1 MFPPTRHT
9 VPVQLIHL
17 VRHGR
22 TASNTK
28 KRVMGWIDET
38 IEPTSQ
44 PDAEA
49 VARALAGEDV
59 GLIVSSPLQRAV
71 ATAAPLAALVGLEPR
86 IDDRFGEMHVGPWEG
101 LSEDEV
107 AAQWPTEW
115 QRWRTEPHRLEL
127 HGRETLAELNARV
140 AGALE
145 ELTSESVF
153 GDAAVVFTHDAV
165 VRAAVAWALGTGP
178 ETYRHVDVANCSITT
193 VRIGDGIPHLLRTNN
208 TGHLVRTRDQG

>member
-1 MFPPTRHT
+1 MR
-9 VPVQLIHL
+9 LIHL

-22 TASNTK
+22 TASNTQN
-28 KRVMGWIDET
+28 RVMGWLDES

-49 VARALAGEDV
+49 VARKLAGEDV
-59 GLIVSSPLQRAV
+59 GSIVSSPLRRAL

-101 LSEDEV
+101 SFEDEV

-115 QRWRTEPHRLEL
+115 QRWRTEPHRLQL

-140 AGALE
+140 AEALE
-145 ELTSESVF
+145 ELTSESAVA
-153 GDAAVVFTHDAV
+153 GAAVVFTHDAV

-178 ETYRHVDVANCSITT
+178 EIYRHVDVANCSITT
-193 VRIGDGIPHLLRTNN
+193 VRIGNGLPHLLRTNDI
-208 TGHLVRTRDQG
+208 GHLIGTRGQG

>member
-1 MFPPTRHT
+1 MR
-9 VPVQLIHL
+9 LIYL

-22 TASNTK
+22 TASNRR
-28 KRVMGWIDET
+28 KRVMGWLDES
-38 IEPTSQ
+38 IEPASLA
-44 PDAEA
+44 DAEA
-49 VARALAGEDV
+49 VARALVDEDV
-59 GLIVSSPLQRAV
+59 GSIVSSPLHRAL

-208 TGHLVRTRDQG
+208 TGHLVRTRGQG

>member
-1 MFPPTRHT
+1 MR
-9 VPVQLIHL
+9 LIHL

-22 TASNTK
+22 TESNRQ
-28 KRVMGWIDET
+28 KRVMGWLDES

-44 PDAEA
+44 ADAEA
-49 VARALAGEDV
+49 VARALVAEDV
-59 GLIVSSPLQRAV
+59 GSIVSSPLRRAL

-115 QRWRTEPHRLEL
+115 QEWRTEPHRLRL
-127 HGRETLAELNARV
+127 RGRETLADLNVRV
-140 AGALE
+140 AEALE
-145 ELTSESVF
+145 QLSSESVVT
-153 GDAAVVFTHDAV
+153 GAAVVFTHDAV

-178 ETYRHVDVANCSITT
+178 EIYRHVDVANCSITT
-193 VRIGDGIPHLLRTNN
+193 VRIVDGLPHLLRTNN
-208 TGHLVRTRDQG
+208 IGHLDGARGQG

>member
-1 MFPPTRHT
+1 
-9 VPVQLIHL
+9 
-17 VRHGR
+17 
-22 TASNTK
+22 
-28 KRVMGWIDET
+28 MGWIDET

-101 LSEDEV
+101 SSEDEI
-107 AAQWPTEW
+107 AEQWPAEW
-115 QRWRTEPHRLEL
+115 QCWRTEPHRLEL

-140 AGALE
+140 AEALD

-153 GDAAVVFTHDAV
+153 GDTAVVFTHDAV

-178 ETYRHVDVANCSITT
+178 EVYRHLNIANCSITT
-193 VRIGDGIPHLLRTNN
+193 VRVGDGLPHLLRMNDI
-208 TGHLVRTRDQG
+208 GHLARTRGQR

>member
-1 MFPPTRHT
+1 MR
-9 VPVQLIHL
+9 LIHL

-22 TASNTK
+22 TVSNTK

-49 VARALAGEDV
+49 VAQALACEDI
-59 GLIVSSPLQRAV
+59 GSIVSSPLRRAV

-101 LSEDEV
+101 SSEDEV
-107 AAQWPTEW
+107 AAQWPAEW
-115 QRWRTEPHRLEL
+115 HCWRTEPHRLEL

-140 AGALE
+140 AEALD

-153 GDAAVVFTHDAV
+153 GDTAVVFTHDAV

-178 ETYRHVDVANCSITT
+178 EIYRHVDIANCSITT
-193 VRIGDGIPHLLRTNN
+193 VRVGDGLPHLLRMNDI
-208 TGHLVRTRDQG
+208 GHLVRTRGQG

>member
-1 MFPPTRHT
+1 MR
-9 VPVQLIHL
+9 LIHL

-22 TASNTK
+22 TESNRQ
-28 KRVMGWIDET
+28 KRVMGWLDES

-44 PDAEA
+44 ADAEA
-49 VARALAGEDV
+49 VARALVAEDV
-59 GLIVSSPLQRAV
+59 GSIVSSPLRRAL

-115 QRWRTEPHRLEL
+115 QEWRTEPHRLQL
-127 HGRETLAELNARV
+127 RGRETLADLNVRV
-140 AGALE
+140 AEALE
-145 ELTSESVF
+145 QLSSESVVT
-153 GDAAVVFTHDAV
+153 GAAVVFTHDAV

-178 ETYRHVDVANCSITT
+178 EIYRHVDVANCSITT
-193 VRIGDGIPHLLRTNN
+193 VRIVDGLPHLLRTNN
-208 TGHLVRTRDQG
+208 IGHLDGARGQG